1 VPLFRRF
8 RAGDSPLVAAA
19 KTLEKADGTPQE
31 PGKVQGWQVEV
42 YDLIDNVPEGGYVT
56 TFMGDCFSR
65 VTLGVGRRNDAG
77 DVEEVEPDNT
87 ELAGPLKAAT
97 QALHDFQAPVGGQA
111 QLLRS
116 VGVNLFAGG
125 EFYLVMIPDADLE
138 VVPPNPGE
146 AIAPDLDAEVDVTWE
161 VLSVHELGSTGSG
174 DKMRY
179 TRKGGTGKDEE
190 LPAGTTAHRVWLPDF
205 RYSRQARS
213 SLKGVRRTLTK
224 MQLLD
229 QHEMA
234 DLMSRLNA
242 GVLLIPSEGKWPNR
256 PGQLGGFPGFVQRF
270 IETMTA
276 PIKDPGSAAA
286 ITPNMVEFKGELI
299 EKWRH
304 LDLARSN
311 PYEGNAKRDGFVEEL
326 ARGVQMPVGIVKG
339 MGSDNHWSAWLEDE
353 SLVKSHLE
361 PLLELG
367 ITDGCS
373 SVYLRPVMIALGVA
387 EDEADRWVLTFDAS
401 ELVGHPDQSKDAVLL
416 YDRGELTGKTLRS
429 ATGFTEG
436 DAPDAGELE
445 RRKQLAAIVGK
456 PGQAGAPGAGGPA
469 GVEPGAPASSS
480 SGEGDLAHRL
490 ADATEV
496 AIGRA
501 VERAGNRLRNKAN
514 GRPGV
519 RDLLAATP
527 PHEVAVSLGPA
538 LVATLG
544 GADELFLGEFGHL
557 ARTARRWAHQAGHAD
572 PAVVAERTME
582 LAEVLARRRLYDPEL
597 SPSPADFALVLV
609 P

>member
-19 KTLEKADGTPQE
+19 KTLEKPDGTPQE
-31 PGKVQGWQVEV
+31 PGKVQGWQSEV

-77 DVEEVEPDNT
+77 DVEEVDDASP
-87 ELAGPLKAAT
+87 ALKAAT
-97 QALHDFQAPVGGQA
+97 EALHQFQAPVGGQA

-116 VGVNLFAGG
+116 IGVNLFAGG
-125 EFYLVMIPDADLE
+125 EFYLVMIPEADLT
-138 VVPPNPGE
+138 VTPPEPGQ
-146 AIAPDLDAEVDVTWE
+146 AITPQVDANAEVAVTWE
-161 VLSVHELGSTGSG
+161 VFSVHELGSTGSK
-174 DKMRY
+174 DSLRY
-179 TRKGGTGKDEE
+179 TRKGGGGKDEE
-190 LPAGTTAHRVWLPDF
+190 LPIGTTAHRVWLPDF
-205 RYSRQARS
+205 RFSRQARS

-286 ITPNMVEFKGELI
+286 ITPNMVEFKGDLI

-311 PYEGNAKRDGFVEEL
+311 PYEGNAKREGFVEEL

-339 MGSDNHWSAWLEDE
+339 MGADNHWSAWLEDE

-373 SVYLRPVMIALGVA
+373 SVYLRPVMQGLGVA

-401 ELVGHPDQSKDAVLL
+401 ELVGHPDQSKDGVLL
-416 YDRGELTGKTLRS
+416 YDRGELTGKGLRRV
-429 ATGFTEG
+429 TGFTEG
-436 DAPDAGELE
+436 DAPDAAELE

-456 PGQAGAPGAGGPA
+456 PGSQPGGGAA

-480 SGEGDLAHRL
+480 TPSGEGDLAHRL
-490 ADATEV
+490 ADAAEV

-538 LVATLG
+538 LVQSLG
-544 GADELFLGEFGHL
+544 GADELFVGEFGHL
-557 ARTARRWAHQAGHAD
+557 ARTARRWAHQAGHAN

-582 LAEVLARRRLYDPEL
+582 LAEGMARKRLYDPEL
-597 SPSPADFALVLV
+597 SPTPADFALVLV